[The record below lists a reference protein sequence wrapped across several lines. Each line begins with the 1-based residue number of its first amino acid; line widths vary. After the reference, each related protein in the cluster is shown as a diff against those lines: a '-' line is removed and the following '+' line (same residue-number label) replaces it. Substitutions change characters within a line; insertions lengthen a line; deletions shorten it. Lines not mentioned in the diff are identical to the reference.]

1 MCRYL
6 VPLVRS
12 LYIKNFDQHN
22 KLSLL
27 LWILFG
33 SWYRIVVIKRVFFMV
48 FFNRYNFRVNIW
60 IRQYCV
66 YLRRS
71 TRSWKTGFISWQL
84 TGSLSLNIR
93 LPKRSLS
100 SIYPE
105 YSTET
110 RRWVIRCLRSKLSLV
125 FIWNRNQTREHFMFS
140 WNQRDHS
147 FKNIYAIVYDRP
159 EICLCSLVRTKPD
172 FTLLSI
178 ICKPSRKAKAE
189 SYITCEG

>member
-1 MCRYL
+1 
-6 VPLVRS
+6 
-12 LYIKNFDQHN
+12 
-22 KLSLL
+22 
-27 LWILFG
+27 
-33 SWYRIVVIKRVFFMV
+33 MV

-140 WNQRDHS
+140 WNQRDVHLKIFMQS
-147 FKNIYAIVYDRP
+147 FTIDRRYVCVHLYGLNLTSP
-159 EICLCSLVRTKPD
+159 YLVSFVSRHGK
-172 FTLLSI
+172 LR
-178 ICKPSRKAKAE
+178 PSH
-189 SYITCEG
+189 T